1 MARAPRLRTLLAGGV
16 GLTGLAVAGWVAA
29 QPAQPPVVTPAP
41 PPVIEGAPPEE
52 TPPAAPTEEAPP
64 TVVPTPAPAVAPPI
78 EAAEV
83 APAAPPKAQVAEKPT
98 ETTVKRA
105 RYNVAV
111 LQALDKITAESVRFK
126 AEVGK
131 PVRYKNLVFTV
142 RACERAGADEAID
155 DSIGYVTVHSQPRP
169 APGKPAPPARRA
181 FQGWMY
187 ASSPGLSPLEH
198 PVYDAWL
205 ITCTTSAPAPVA
217 KR

>member
-1 MARAPRLRTLLAGGV
+1 MARPVPVKALIAGAAAVGVLA
-16 GLTGLAVAGWVAA
+16 TAGWVAA
-29 QPAQPPVVTPAP
+29 QPAPPPAGAP
-41 PPVIEGAPPEE
+41 PAPVIEGAPPEE
-52 TPPAAPTEEAPP
+52 APPPSPTEEAPP
-64 TVVPTPAPAVAPPI
+64 VVVPTPAPAVAPPI
-78 EAAEV
+78 EATEV

-111 LQALDKITAESVRFK
+111 LQALDKITAQSVRFK

-205 ITCTTSAPAPVA
+205 ITCTTSAPAAAVA